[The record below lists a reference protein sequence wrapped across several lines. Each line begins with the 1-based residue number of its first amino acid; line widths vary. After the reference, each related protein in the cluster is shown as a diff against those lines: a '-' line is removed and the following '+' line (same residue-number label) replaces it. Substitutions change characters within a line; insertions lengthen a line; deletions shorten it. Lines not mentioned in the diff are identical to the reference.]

1 MQWLYDM
8 VNSASTSISSPVYVQ
23 CLICCML
30 QDKCIVIIVF
40 QGAVSEKMVSEY
52 ISYTDGPMTKIAEYV
67 INE

>member
-1 MQWLYDM
+1 
-8 VNSASTSISSPVYVQ
+8 
-23 CLICCML
+23 ML

-67 INE
+67 INEWMTFHCCLMDV